1 MAPCQKCH
9 HVRDYVLQ
17 LSTAVSEFE
26 LYDAVA
32 DLNSV
37 PESRTFERA
46 FVARN
51 RPCVIRNAVS
61 HWPAVEK
68 WSLDYVSEKMGAQK
82 CMCTFSNNG
91 KADSVHSLPQGDVF
105 LLPDNRES
113 TISEFTK
120 LFRDSKNDAAPFV
133 PSIQYQ
139 NDNMSEF
146 GCLAADFD
154 TSFPWAFQAFDS
166 VSADA
171 VNLWIGDSRSST
183 TYHKA
188 CSLLPEDPETPCAAV
203 LTIRGVCYTFTGLKV

>member
-1 MAPCQKCH
+1 MPSACNIYCFFIGRVHIWVLSGSVCMAPCPQCH
-9 HVRDYVLQ
+9 RVKDSVLQ
-17 LSTAVSEFE
+17 LCTSVSEFE
-26 LYDAVA
+26 QYDVVA
-32 DLNSV
+32 ELECV
-37 PESRTFERA
+37 PDSRTFERA

-61 HWPAVEK
+61 HWPAIEK
-68 WSLDYVSEKMGAQK
+68 WSLDYVSEKMGERK
-82 CMCTFSNNG
+82 CMCTFSSNG
-91 KADSVHSLPQGDVF
+91 KADSVQSLPQGDVF

-120 LFRDSKNDAAPFV
+120 RFRESKNEASPFI

-154 TSFPWAFQAFDS
+154 VSFPWAFHAFDS
-166 VSADA
+166 DSADA

-188 CSLLPEDPETPCAAV
+188 
-203 LTIRGVCYTFTGLKV
+203 